1 MRAENW
7 KDTPA
12 DNELMDL
19 LVRSGLEKV
28 NVGIESGVPEEL
40 LLWEK
45 RATVEDNV
53 TIIRMLREHGIY
65 LAMGFIPF
73 HPYATVDTL
82 VRNAAFLRDNA
93 GHNLRRMTERLEIY
107 PGTKIVARM
116 TADDLLSETYEST
129 LDPYGYR
136 FQDERVGLLARH
148 YAALYNNED
157 YHEHGVITEQSAVFA
172 FETFNVVLQTFI

>member
-28 NVGIESGVPEEL
+28 NVGIESGVPSEL

-73 HPYATVDTL
+73 HPYTTVETL
-82 VRNAAFLRDNA
+82 VQNAEFLRAHA
-93 GHNLRRMTERLEIY
+93 GHNLRRLTERLEVY
-107 PGTKIVARM
+107 PGTGIVAKLRVDGLLGEKY
-116 TADDLLSETYEST
+116 DDT
-129 LDPYGYR
+129 LDPYDYR
-136 FQDERVGLLARH
+136 YADERVQRLAVH
-148 YAALYNNED
+148 FASLYNNED
-157 YHEHGVITEQSAVFA
+157 YHEHGVLTEQS
-172 FETFNVVLQTFI
+172 